1 MNYIQ
6 SEDNKEVHILLEE
19 KSKIWEEKKFLKSLE
34 GIFRLKENNESQT
47 KIWEFIYR
55 VPKNKKDFQQR
66 KEFVLKKYIFR
77 FWHKYDKNY
86 NPQFTVNIENIK
98 NVSLVIGKE
107 AYGDLTRTM
116 LYSTKEIKIISPFL
130 SVENLAFCNSLFENN
145 PNLKIKLLTSLDKNK
160 LENMAFGEIL
170 QCRKQEN
177 LDLKHQTQK
186 EIERKEQQ
194 KKLEEDILK
203 ANKDKKKKLTISI
216 KEIKEK
222 HLKKFNRLRGIM
234 MFSAFAFSYWIISK
248 GNFLSIKIFFLIGI
262 LFWVYYFINSWIRK
276 KEENIENNS
285 SFLKEKEKIDNL
297 ELLIKEIER
306 KINQLQEEIRSLQE
320 KKFFYLDFH
329 NVKENFEFKVVSKEL
344 GKPYP
349 HVKMYIVDDIV
360 YLGSLNF
367 SKTAFLDNIESLIK
381 IEDKDAVIKLSSYFD
396 ELYTNK
402 DFLFLTKEEIG
413 NALYKNI
420 LPEN

>member
-34 GIFRLKENNESQT
+34 GIFRLKENNENQK

-55 VPKNKKDFQQR
+55 VPKNEKDFEQR
-66 KEFVLKKYIFR
+66 KEFILKKYIFR

-107 AYGDLTRTM
+107 VYGDLTRAM
-116 LYSTKEIKIISPFL
+116 LYSRKEIKIISPFL
-130 SVENLAFCNSLFENN
+130 SVENLAFCNSLFEKN

-160 LENMAFGEIL
+160 LENIVFKEIL
-170 QCRKQEN
+170 QDREQEN

-186 EIERKEQQ
+186 EIKRKEQQ
-194 KKLEEDILK
+194 KKLEEDILEVS
-203 ANKDKKKKLTISI
+203 KDKKKKLAISI
-216 KEIKEK
+216 GEIKEK
-222 HLKKFNRLRGIM
+222 HLKKFKKLRWSM

-248 GNFLSIKIFFLIGI
+248 GNFLSTKIFFLIGI
-262 LFWVYYFINSWIRK
+262 LFLVYYFINSWIQK
-276 KEENIENNS
+276 KEENIESNS
-285 SFLKEKEKIDNL
+285 SFLEEMKKSDNL
-297 ELLIKEIER
+297 KSSIEEIEL
-306 KINQLQEEIRSLQE
+306 KIKQLEEEIRSLQD
-320 KKFFYLDFH
+320 KKFSYLDFH
-329 NVKENFEFKVVSKEL
+329 NAKENFEFKVVSKES

-349 HVKMYIVDDIV
+349 HVKMYIVDDIA

-381 IEDKDAVIKLSSYFD
+381 IEDKDVVIKLSNYFD

-413 NALYKNI
+413 NAIYKDK